1 MAEETVM
8 TDPVDRI
15 SGAKELD
22 RNTARGETFK
32 GGKPKRHADAA
43 GDDSVD
49 ISDEARERSSGGKER
64 DTP

>member
-1 MAEETVM
+1 M